1 MQFIFTLTTYIHTK
15 NSYCSEGFI
24 GTLSCSQLFIV
35 PEKRSV
41 KISSPSWTQ
50 TNLSRY
56 NKISFV
62 KVIGAMEALNV
73 QKSDAAEW
81 YGNQ

>member
-1 MQFIFTLTTYIHTK
+1 M
-15 NSYCSEGFI
+15 
-24 GTLSCSQLFIV
+24 
-35 PEKRSV
+35 PEKGLSRSLLLHGH
-41 KISSPSWTQ
+41 KQNSG
-50 TNLSRY
+50 RY

-62 KVIGAMEALNV
+62 KVVGAMEALNV